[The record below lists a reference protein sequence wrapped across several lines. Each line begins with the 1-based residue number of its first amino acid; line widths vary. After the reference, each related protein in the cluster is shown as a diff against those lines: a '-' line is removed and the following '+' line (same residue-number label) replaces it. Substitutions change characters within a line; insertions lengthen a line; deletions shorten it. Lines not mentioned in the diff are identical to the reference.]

1 MKNKEVEIIKPTR
14 QKSYGNPDI
23 NEILKSF
30 TEVTG
35 LRLVNVK
42 RQRRFAST
50 LLKVE
55 PKSRILGAIQFI
67 GATMTDRY
75 APRITDIEKLYY
87 KWNDLEMYGRK
98 KASTMINNKQVDLKD
113 LR

>member
-1 MKNKEVEIIKPTR
+1 LKDKSIEIIKPTR

-42 RQRRFAST
+42 RQRWAAST

-67 GATMTDRY
+67 GATMSDRY
-75 APRITDIEKLYY
+75 APRITDVEKLYW
-87 KWNDLEMYGRK
+87 KWNELEIYGRK
-98 KASTMINNKQVDLKD
+98 KASTMVNNKQVDLKD